1 MAEKLRRDIERIV
14 QLTDDEFEEVL
25 SFFTIKDFKKHQF
38 IFEKGEKVVSLRQS
52 HIAEKVI
59 FIWGGIWASWMAGV
73 GRGFCG

>member
-38 IFEKGEKVVSLRQS
+38 IFEKGEKVKHIYFVSSGLLKLLYYDSSENQ
-52 HIAEKVI
+52 HI
-59 FIWGGIWASWMAGV
+59 
-73 GRGFCG
+73 